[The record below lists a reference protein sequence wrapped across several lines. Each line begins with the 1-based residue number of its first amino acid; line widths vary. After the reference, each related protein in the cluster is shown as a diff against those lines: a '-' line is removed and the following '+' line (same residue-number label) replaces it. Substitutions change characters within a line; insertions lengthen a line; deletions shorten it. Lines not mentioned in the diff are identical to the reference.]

1 MNLLKKPLVALA
13 GVLFG
18 LTFALSAQAGPI
30 TFDYSITHTD
40 YRVDGS
46 ETAESLV
53 NAHELGDLVCTG
65 SVDGFVRVGPRQ
77 SCGVFQRDYSLLVTT
92 QFNLLDGGNYR
103 FQAGVDWGRG
113 GGVILTDLNNGNQL
127 LTDLASGDL
136 WWNRNWSDSD
146 VFVSEFDLDP
156 GAYALTWIG
165 FEGCCAGETTVR
177 YSYNGEAF
185 SNLTADNF
193 GQHATVSEPGTLFL
207 LALGL
212 VGFVILRRR
221 HGSFQAMRAEQ
232 KAASDAARGI
242 EPLTVSA

>member
-1 MNLLKKPLVALA
+1 MNIFKKSLTSLA
-13 GVLFG
+13 GALVG
-18 LTFALSAQAGPI
+18 LAVAASAQAGPI

-40 YRVDGS
+40 YRVDGT

-77 SCGVFQRDYSLLVTT
+77 TCGVFQRNYSLLVST
-92 QFNLLDGGNYR
+92 QFNLVDGGNYR

-113 GGVILTDLNNGNQL
+113 GGVILTDLSSGEQL

-136 WWNRNWSDSD
+136 WWNRDWNDSD
-146 VFVSEFDLDP
+146 VFISEFDLDP

-185 SNLTADNF
+185 SNLTGESF

-207 LALGL
+207 LGLGL

-232 KAASDAARGI
+232 KTASDAARGI